1 MLQQLLSLG
10 VNDNTNRPLL
20 SCSGIKIKHT
30 LMPIL
35 TLTWT
40 LTTTLVFAVQPIVST
55 VEDEKS
61 ASSPNALSVSGRP
74 RT

>member
-40 LTTTLVFAVQPIVST
+40 LTTLVFAVQPIVST